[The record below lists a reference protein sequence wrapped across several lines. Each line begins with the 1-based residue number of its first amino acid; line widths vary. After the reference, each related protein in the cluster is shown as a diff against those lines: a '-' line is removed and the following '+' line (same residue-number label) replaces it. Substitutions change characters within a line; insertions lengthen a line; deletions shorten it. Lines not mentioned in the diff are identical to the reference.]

1 MPEKTRTVSTVLR
14 PEDYEE
20 PRCLLCETPGAR
32 ENPVRMVPQ
41 QRIIQKLDDY
51 TSRRDYAGA
60 ERHLKYWLAEAADGH
75 DRRGELM
82 IRGELIGHYRKMGN
96 RTAALEQVEAA
107 LALLKELGFEE
118 TRSGGTTY
126 VNAATA
132 CSAFGEHERAM
143 GLFERARKV
152 YEADEKTSPELLGG
166 LYNNMALC
174 CAALGRYKEASAC
187 YEKALAV
194 MDAVPGGELEQAITW
209 LNMADAA
216 VAEKGMEESEGLI
229 REYLDKAF
237 DLLTHT
243 GAPRDGYY
251 AFVCEKC
258 APVFSYYGYFLAA
271 QELEET
277 AKRIYEERG
286 SV

>member
-1 MPEKTRTVSTVLR
+1 MPEKTNIISPVLK

-20 PRCLLCETPGAR
+20 PRCLLCETPGTR

-51 TSRRDYAGA
+51 MSRRDYAGA

-194 MDAVPGGELEQAITW
+194 MGTVPGGELEQAITW

-216 VAEKGMEESEGLI
+216 VAEKGMEECEGLI

-258 APVFSYYGYFLAA
+258 APVFFYYGYFLAA

>member
-1 MPEKTRTVSTVLR
+1 MPEKTNIISPVLK

-20 PRCLLCETPGAR
+20 PRCLLCETPGTR

-41 QRIIQKLDDY
+41 QRIIQKLDEY
-51 TSRRDYAGA
+51 MSRRDYAGA

-82 IRGELIGHYRKMGN
+82 VRGELIGHYRKMN
-96 RTAALEQVEAA
+96 DRSAALEQVEAA

-194 MDAVPGGELEQAITW
+194 MGTVPGGELEQAITW

-216 VAEKGMEESEGLI
+216 VSEKGMEESEALTGK
-229 REYLDKAF
+229 YLDKAF
-237 DLLTHT
+237 GLLTHT
-243 GAPRDGYY
+243 DAPRDGYY

>member
-1 MPEKTRTVSTVLR
+1 MSEQAKTASPVLR

-20 PRCLLCETPGAR
+20 PRCLLCETPGVR
-32 ENPVRMVPQ
+32 DDQVRMVPQ
-41 QRIIQKLDDY
+41 RRIIQKMDEY
-51 TSRRDYAGA
+51 MSRRDYAGA
-60 ERHLKYWLAEAADGH
+60 ERHLKYWLAEAIDGH
-75 DRRGELM
+75 DMRGELM
-82 IRGELIGHYRKMGN
+82 IRGELIGHYRKTN
-96 RTAALEQVEAA
+96 DRAAAMEQVEAA
-107 LALLKELGFEE
+107 LALLKELDFEK

-143 GLFERARKV
+143 ELFGRAREV

-174 CAALGRYKEASAC
+174 CVALGRYREASAC
-187 YEKALAV
+187 YEHALAV
-194 MDAVPGGELEQAITW
+194 MDRVPGGELEQAITW

-216 VAEKGMEESEGLI
+216 VSERGMEESEALI

-243 GAPRDGYY
+243 DAPRDGYY
-251 AFVCEKC
+251 AFVSEKC

-286 SV
+286 SE